1 MEPPR
6 ILHVIPDDLI
16 AKHPWLAS
24 QYYQGISERDLNMLI
39 YKTEHLGERDFFTDT
54 ITGERRVYEPGVMDS
69 NQIQL
74 HAKMLTEYHANMSTQ
89 ILAEDDKIHVH
100 DEPSM
105 AIIDTP
111 MANDVYHLT
120 RHHSEL
126 VGSGWNLPVDH
137 CRHILNFPAEI
148 LRMILQCL
156 LTLDKG
162 ETITPEIIR
171 GTSKRIYAGCKATY
185 KTSHHAQYSTQ
196 YIYSQRYDNDGEYLE
211 IQALLGRLSIDATCL
226 RACRIFY
233 EIGSPVLYGLN
244 TFKFKMANVHGL
256 NAPAFLVEPSSG
268 ILLHPNPNKPGR
280 DRLLGEVK
288 EAIKQIEYRR
298 PLRMLSGWVYY
309 DPFLRFLHAIG
320 PRNASLITHLAFTGV
335 AKLHTCEFGPHVPL
349 PGCFLCSDDLIRSGR
364 FYTNFITKFCSR
376 LFQLTLIPK
385 KDWTALDFPTNPHD
399 LPDWQA
405 KTMEDAVTKLLR
417 ESISRIKTL
426 RRLNV
431 LELDWDWSNPS
442 FRTDHIDNLIYGMRP
457 MDFAKPVIPEVLSEI
472 FRSAA
477 TTSRPNRSGQVTHY
491 KGKKRKGCGF
501 CGENHPSHEC
511 FNLCSA
517 CGDYGHFKQTC
528 PNWTKLYGDIPRGR
542 QPMQRL

>member
-1 MEPPR
+1 
-6 ILHVIPDDLI
+6 
-16 AKHPWLAS
+16 
-24 QYYQGISERDLNMLI
+24 MLI
-39 YKTEHLGERDFFTDT
+39 YKTEHLGESAFFTNT
-54 ITGERRVYEPGVMDS
+54 ITGDRRVYRPEF
-69 NQIQL
+69 
-74 HAKMLTEYHANMSTQ
+74 HANMSTQ
-89 ILAEDDKIHVH
+89 ILAEDDQIHVH

-111 MANDVYHLT
+111 MSNHVYHLT

-126 VGSGWNLPVDH
+126 VGSGWNLPIDH

-148 LRMILQCL
+148 LRMILQCI
-156 LTLDKG
+156 LTLNKG
-162 ETITPEIIR
+162 ETITPEIFR

-185 KTSHHAQYSTQ
+185 KTSHRAQYSTQ
-196 YIYSQRYDNDGEYLE
+196 YTYSQRYDNKGAYLE

-226 RACRIFY
+226 RACRIFCQ
-233 EIGSPVLYGLN
+233 IGSPVLYGLN

-280 DRLLGEVK
+280 YRLLGEVK
-288 EAIKQIEYRR
+288 EAIKQIEYHR
-298 PLRMLSGWVYY
+298 PLRILSSWVYY

-349 PGCFLCSDDLIRSGR
+349 PGCFLCSDDLVQSGR
-364 FYTNFITKFCSR
+364 FYTNFITKFCSS

-385 KDWTALDFPTNPHD
+385 EDWTALDFPTNPHD

-405 KTMEDAVTKLLR
+405 KTMEEAVTKLLR

-431 LELDWDWSNPS
+431 LEVDWDWSKPS
-442 FRTDHIDNLIYGMRP
+442 FCNKADHIDNLIYGMRP
-457 MDFAKPVIPEVLSEI
+457 MDFAKPIIPEVLSEI
-472 FRSAA
+472 SKSAV
-477 TTSRPNRSGQVTHY
+477 TNSRPNRSGQVTHY
-491 KGKKRKGCGF
+491 KNKKRSACGF
-501 CGENHPSHEC
+501 YGENHKWNKC
-511 FNLCSA
+511 CNLCSA
-517 CGDYGHFKQTC
+517 CGEYSHFKQTC
-528 PNWTKLYGDIPRGR
+528 PNWTKLYRDIPRGR
-542 QPMQRL
+542 YLIQRL